1 MDVDG
6 SRLKSIVES
15 DDGDSITI
23 IDQTRLPHNLEL
35 KVLSSLGAVI
45 EAIINMRVRG
55 APLIGVTAAYGL
67 FFATKREPSIDNLI
81 KARRLLLETR
91 PTAVNLQYAVDRM
104 VKNAQESSDERL
116 IETLRQEAGE
126 ILQFELN
133 NACNIGLHGVSI
145 IQDLSNKKGGETV
158 NTVTQSRR

>member
-67 FFATKREPSIDNLI
+67 FFAAKNKVLHPP
-81 KARRLLLETR
+81 LL
-91 PTAVNLQYAVDRM
+91 
-104 VKNAQESSDERL
+104 
-116 IETLRQEAGE
+116 
-126 ILQFELN
+126 
-133 NACNIGLHGVSI
+133 
-145 IQDLSNKKGGETV
+145 
-158 NTVTQSRR
+158 